1 MSDYSAVAPPPQNFN
16 QSSAFAAALQRAKQ
30 IAAKINP
37 ATGTTGD
44 NRQKRPLEE
53 GQEPDAKK
61 GPGNIG
67 PPPPQQQQGPPLG
80 GPPMGGRPNSNLNQ
94 GNMGGPGMGGPTHN
108 EEMKVPDKM
117 VGLIIGRGG
126 EQISRLQAESGCKIQ
141 MAQDSLGMPDR
152 ICSLSGSEEAVNRAK
167 VMIHNLIHQRGRNEG
182 LDQGLG
188 GDPPIGGNH
197 CFPGMNNSMGGG
209 GHGPPGGMGGGPGMG
224 GPGMGGGGGG
234 PGGRNFIEIMIPGP
248 KVGLIIGKGGE
259 TIKQLQEKSG
269 AKMVVIQDGPN
280 QEQEKPLRISGD
292 PQKVEYAKQLI
303 YDLIA
308 EKEMQSFRG
317 GGRRNNDDGGNY
329 NDGGYGG
336 GGGPRGGGGQG
347 FEVLVPRAAV
357 GVVIGKGGDMIKK
370 IQAETGA
377 RVQFQQAREEG
388 PGERSCFLQGNP
400 KQVEQ
405 ARQRIEELIE
415 SVQRRDTEGPGGPGA
430 GRRGGGGRGGREGG
444 FDNRGGGGGRNG
456 GGGDYGG
463 GGWEDRR
470 NNQNQGG
477 AEVSFNVPANKC
489 GVIIGRGGETIKQL
503 NAQSGAH
510 CELDRRNQN
519 PNATEKTFIIRGDPD
534 AIEMA
539 KRIIQE
545 KIQMPITFIN
555 SGGPPSM
562 TNSMPTAY
570 PGMAPQ
576 GYNPQGWGMPAYQ
589 QQQAPQQPPSQQWG
603 NPSAQTPD
611 QGVGANPQMNPGTGQ
626 ADYSMQWAEYY
637 RSLGMHREAEMIEQ
651 QAKNKAA
658 TGQPAAV
665 GQAAPVP
672 TVAPSVPA
680 AAPVAAASAA
690 NGQPDYSAQWAEYY
704 RSIGKLKEAE
714 AIEAQMKNKLFFQNT
729 GPIGQNPTAP
739 GPGQAPA
746 GYYGAQPTQGV
757 PATMPQSGYG
767 FPSYGYGTPNA
778 GGPPGS
784 QEN

>member
-1 MSDYSAVAPPPQNFN
+1 MQCSVEM
-16 QSSAFAAALQRAKQ
+16 

-44 NRQKRPLEE
+44 SRPKRPLEE

-67 PPPPQQQQGPPLG
+67 PPQQQQGPPIG

-94 GNMGGPGMGGPTHN
+94 GNMGGGPGMGGPTHN
-108 EEMKVPDKM
+108 EDIKVPDKM

-126 EQISRLQAESGCKIQ
+126 EQISRLQAETGCKIQ
-141 MAQDSLGMPDR
+141 MAPDSQGMPDR
-152 ICSLSGSEEAVNRAK
+152 ICSLSGPEDAVNRAK
-167 VMIHNLIHQRGRNEG
+167 ELINNIIHQRGRNEG
-182 LDQGLG
+182 LDQGG
-188 GDPPIGGNH
+188 GGGPPMGGNNS
-197 CFPGMNNSMGGG
+197 FSGMNNMGGGG
-209 GHGPPGGMGGGPGMG
+209 GHGPPGGGMG
-224 GPGMGGGGGG
+224 GPGMGMGG

-292 PQKVEYAKQLI
+292 PGKVEYAKQLI

-317 GGRRNNDDGGNY
+317 GGRRNNDDGNY
-329 NDGGYGG
+329 NDGGY
-336 GGGPRGGGGQG
+336 GGPRGGGGQG

-430 GRRGGGGRGGREGG
+430 GRRGGGRGGRDG
-444 FDNRGGGGGRNG
+444 FDNRGGRNG
-456 GGGDYGG
+456 GGEYG

-470 NNQNQGG
+470 NNQSQGT
-477 AEVSFNVPANKC
+477 EVSFNVPANKC

-519 PNATEKTFIIRGDPD
+519 PNASEKTFIIRGDPE

-562 TNSMPTAY
+562 SNSMPTAY

-576 GYNPQGWGMPAYQ
+576 GYNPQGWGMPTYQ
-589 QQQAPQQPPSQQWG
+589 QQQTPQQPPTQQWG
-603 NPSAQTPD
+603 NPAAQTPD
-611 QGVGANPQMNPGTGQ
+611 QGVANPQMNPGAGQ

-658 TGQPAAV
+658 TGQPTGV
-665 GQAAPVP
+665 GQASAVP
-672 TVAPSVPA
+672 AVAPAVPA

-714 AIEAQMKNKLFFQNT
+714 AIEAQMKNKT
-729 GPIGQNPTAP
+729 SAGPIGQNPTAP

-746 GYYGAQPTQGV
+746 GSYTQQPYGAYQPTGGYYGAQPTQGV

-778 GGPPGS
+778 GAPPGN